1 MNYRIEDLPMLEKPR
16 EKALKYG
23 IHALSD
29 AELLAILLRT
39 GTRNCSALNLS
50 QALLKEY
57 SGLDGLFKARISK
70 LKTFDGIGEVK
81 AITLVAALELGS
93 RLTEA
98 KEVEKKQIHES
109 KEVFLFYR
117 HLIMNLEQEQFYGIF
132 LDSHNYIL
140 GTKLL
145 FVGTANQSLVHPRD
159 LFKEAILHNAVKI
172 ICFHN
177 HPSGNVFPSL
187 ADVELTKKLKEIGD
201 LLGVSLIDHVI
212 LAKDKYYSFLEH
224 RKDIWQ

>member
-132 LDSHNYIL
+132 LDSRNYIL

-145 FVGTANQSLVHPRD
+145 FV
-159 LFKEAILHNAVKI
+159 I